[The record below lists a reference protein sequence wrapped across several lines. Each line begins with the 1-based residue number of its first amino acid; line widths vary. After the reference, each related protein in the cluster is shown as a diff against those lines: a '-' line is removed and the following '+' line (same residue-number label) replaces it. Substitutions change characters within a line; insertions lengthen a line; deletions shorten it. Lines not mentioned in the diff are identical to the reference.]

1 MSNNSNSIK
10 NDLLIIII
18 GSSGTGKTSL
28 VKRWIGQNFETT
40 KPTIVSDFSTKISQL
55 VENYYRV
62 QLWDIG
68 GLDKSAAITKI
79 FAKDSHGCIV
89 VCDIKDEE
97 TLEETASWKSVV
109 EDECIF
115 TDGGAIPF
123 LLLRNKVD
131 MIENDDDKKKLEEET
146 KTFCDENEFVK
157 SFLTSAKDNI
167 NVNESLEF
175 FLDHV
180 IQRLKDY
187 LKEGK
192 EDVNNI
198 EYRKSVRLTQDGAI
212 PLDEQKEKKKCC

>member
-1 MSNNSNSIK
+1 MSSNGNIK
-10 NDLLIIII
+10 NDLKIIII

-28 VKRWIGQNFETT
+28 VKRWIGNTFEPT
-40 KPTIVSDFSTKISQL
+40 KPTIISEFSTKI
-55 VENYYRV
+55 YKKGDIFYRA

-68 GLDKSAAITKI
+68 GQDKSTSITKI

-89 VCDIKDEE
+89 VCDINDEK
-97 TLEETASWKSVV
+97 TLEDTAAWKSVV

-131 MIENDDDKKKLEEET
+131 MIENEEEKQKLEEET
-146 KTFCDENEFVK
+146 KNFCEENEFIK

-175 FLDHV
+175 FLDHI
-180 IQRLKDY
+180 IQRLNDY
-187 LKEGK
+187 IKQGK
-192 EDVNNI
+192 EDINNI
-198 EYRKSVRLTQDGAI
+198 EYRQSVRLTQNGAV
-212 PLDEQKEKKKCC
+212 PLEEQDAKKKCC